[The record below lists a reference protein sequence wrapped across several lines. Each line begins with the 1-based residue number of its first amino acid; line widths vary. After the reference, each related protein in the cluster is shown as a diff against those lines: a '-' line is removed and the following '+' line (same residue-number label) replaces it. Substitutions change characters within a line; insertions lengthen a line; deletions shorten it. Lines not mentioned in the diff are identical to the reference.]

1 VSQFLS
7 IVVDK
12 IAFDFFKIYII
23 FVSFSVIFTLNML
36 FMIEYF

>member
-12 IAFDFFKIYII
+12 IAFDFVKACIRF
-23 FVSFSVIFTLNML
+23 F
-36 FMIEYF
+36 